1 MNKPKMLHISEEDQ
15 EMMFD
20 ICARKIWVTN
30 PETGEQS
37 RLGANWKALRDQ
49 LSSYAQREFDLE
61 VLQVMINEL
70 TEAAR
75 EVFEE
80 KYE

>member
-1 MNKPKMLHISEEDQ
+1 MKERETLKISEENW
-15 EMMFD
+15 EMLFD

-49 LSSYAQREFDLE
+49 LSGYALREFDKE
-61 VLQVMINEL
+61 VMQVIINEL
-70 TEAAR
+70 AEAAR
-75 EVFEE
+75 EAFEE
-80 KYE
+80 KDE